1 MNHGMGSASVQ
12 LSAGI
17 PLREFLVDPSLSV
30 ACVLLVVVSVGW
42 IIVWRRILRDM
53 RRAAS
58 RRPTRT
64 DVVRPPRDIWSYP
77 P

>member
-1 MNHGMGSASVQ
+1 MSPLY
-12 LSAGI
+12 LSAQI
-17 PLREFLVDPSLSV
+17 PLREFLVDPSLTI

-42 IIVWRRILRDM
+42 IVVWRRILRDM

-58 RRPTRT
+58 RRPASRAPKT

>member
-1 MNHGMGSASVQ
+1 MEGVGGPAPLYLAAQ
-12 LSAGI
+12 I

-42 IIVWRRILRDM
+42 IFVWRRILKDM
-53 RRAAS
+53 RRVGT